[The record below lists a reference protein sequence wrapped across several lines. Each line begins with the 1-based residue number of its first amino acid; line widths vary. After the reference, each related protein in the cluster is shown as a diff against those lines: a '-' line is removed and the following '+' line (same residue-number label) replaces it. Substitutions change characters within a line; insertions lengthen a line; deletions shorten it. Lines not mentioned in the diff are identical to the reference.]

1 MLDFLRKSPAKDN
14 ILLSD
19 GVIELRLNRVVN
31 NQYMYYVY
39 LCSSDQLIGYS
50 DLRVGHSLSLYYYG
64 NIGYRILPDF
74 RGNGYAY
81 RASML
86 LIELA
91 RKLNMG
97 YVIFTVSPDNI
108 ASVKTCQK
116 ICGECREVVNVPSWH
131 PLYMNNEKI
140 KMVFRYDLENQ

>member
-1 MLDFLRKSPAKDN
+1 MFDFWRKSSGKDN
-14 ILLSD
+14 CLLSD
-19 GVIELRLNRVVN
+19 GVVELRLNRVSN
-31 NQYMYYVY
+31 NQYMYYIY
-39 LCSSDQLIGYS
+39 LCETGQLIGYS

-64 NIGYRILPDF
+64 NVGYRIRPEF
-74 RGNGYAY
+74 RGHGYAY

-86 LIELA
+86 LIDLA

-131 PLYMNNEKI
+131 PLYISNEKI
-140 KMVFRYDLENQ
+140 KMIFRYDLG